1 MEIQAFG
8 VEEWLNVW
16 ENDAVYDI
24 AGSSIASMT
33 LEEILNLDPAGK
45 DVLLAELLQKKMN
58 YGWIEG
64 SPEFKEE
71 VAKLYRTVKPSQIL
85 QTNGATGANFLALYA
100 LIERG
105 DHVVSLYPTYQQLY
119 DIPRSFGA
127 EVSLWKIHEEDKWL
141 PSLDEL
147 RQLVRPNTKMIC
159 INNANNPTGAIM
171 DRSFLEGIVEVARE
185 VGAYILSDE
194 VYKPL
199 EDGLDVPAIVDIYEK
214 GISTNSLSKTY
225 SVPGVR
231 VGWVV
236 ANDEVTEL
244 FRKYRDYTMIC
255 AGVFD
260 DFITTHVLKHKE
272 AVLKR
277 NQAIVSENL
286 AIVKDWV
293 AKEPR
298 VSLVFP
304 RHVSTSFIKVDI
316 PEETESF
323 CIRLLKEKGVL
334 LVPGNRFDM
343 PGYARLGYCT
353 HTETLKNGL
362 QNLSEFLRQ
371 FDEKIVGSH

>member
-1 MEIQAFG
+1 MDIQAFG

-16 ENDAVYDI
+16 ENDAIYDI

-33 LEEILNLDPAGK
+33 LEEILNLGVPSKG
-45 DVLLAELLQKKMN
+45 ELLQKLLEKKMN

-71 VAKLYRTVKPSQIL
+71 VSKLYESVKSSQIL

-100 LIERG
+100 LIKPG
-105 DHVVSLYPTYQQLY
+105 DHVVSLYPTYQQLV

-127 EVSLWKIHEEDKWL
+127 EVSLWQIHEENHWL
-141 PSLDEL
+141 PSLEEL
-147 RQLVRPNTKMIC
+147 RTIIQPNTKMIC

-171 DRSFLEGIVEVARE
+171 DRSYLVQLVKIAKE

-199 EDGLDVPAIVDIYEK
+199 EDDLDVPAIVDIYEK

-231 VGWVV
+231 VGWIV
-236 ANDEVTEL
+236 ANDELTDL
-244 FRKYRDYTMIC
+244 FRTYRDYTMIC

-260 DFITTHVLKHKE
+260 DYITTHVLRNKE
-272 AVLKR
+272 VVLKR
-277 NQAIVSENL
+277 NRKIVHENL
-286 AIVKDWV
+286 DIVREWV
-293 AKEPR
+293 EKEPR

-304 RHVSTSFIKVDI
+304 RHVSTSFIKLDI
-316 PEETESF
+316 PDETEAF
-323 CIRLLKEKGVL
+323 CIQLLKEKGVL

-353 HTETLKNGL
+353 RTEVLKKGL
-362 QNLSEFLRQ
+362 QALSDFLRQ
-371 FDEKIVGSH
+371 YDEG

>member
-1 MEIQAFG
+1 MDIQAFG

-16 ENDAVYDI
+16 ENDAIYDI

-33 LEEILNLDPAGK
+33 LNEILELGPTGK
-45 DVLLAELLQKKMN
+45 EALLQQLLEKKMN

-71 VAKLYRTVKPSQIL
+71 VAKLYETVQPSQIL

-100 LIERG
+100 LIEPE
-105 DHVVSLYPTYQQLY
+105 DHVVSLYPTYQQLV

-127 EVSLWKIHEEDKWL
+127 EVSLWQIEEERDWL
-141 PSLDEL
+141 PSLEEL
-147 RQLVRPNTKMIC
+147 RKLVRPNTKMIC

-171 DRSFLEGIVEVARE
+171 DREFLQGIVEIAKE
-185 VGAYILSDE
+185 IGAYILSDE

-199 EDGLDVPAIVDIYEK
+199 EDGVDVPAIVDLYEK

-231 VGWVV
+231 VGWIV
-236 ANDEVTEL
+236 ANDELTDI

-260 DFITTHVLKHKE
+260 DFITTHVLRNKE
-272 AVLKR
+272 AVLER
-277 NQAIVSENL
+277 NTAIVKENL
-286 AIVKDWV
+286 AIVKEWI

-304 RHVSTSFIKVDI
+304 RHVSTSFIKLDI

-343 PGYARLGYCT
+343 PGYARLGYCSQ
-353 HTETLKNGL
+353 TEVLKKGL
-362 QNLSEFLRQ
+362 AALSEFLRQ
-371 FDEKIVGSH
+371 YD